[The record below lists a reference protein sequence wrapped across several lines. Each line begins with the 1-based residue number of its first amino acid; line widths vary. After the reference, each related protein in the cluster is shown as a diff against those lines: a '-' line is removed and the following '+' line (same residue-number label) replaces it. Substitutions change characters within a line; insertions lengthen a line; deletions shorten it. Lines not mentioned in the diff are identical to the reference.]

1 MAELIAFL
9 DTKQMTLIDKLN
21 DIYNTYDWILFSSLS
36 LIKINGF
43 QQVDLKNLKLQK
55 HELLL
60 PTFQM
65 LKNTDSGH

>member
-55 HELLL
+55 HEL
-60 PTFQM
+60 
-65 LKNTDSGH
+65 